1 MSTARR
7 FVSDNGQVLLLA
19 FDTATPAVTV
29 ALRGDEGV
37 LAEHTEVD
45 ARRHGELLA
54 PGIEKVLAAAGRART
69 ELTGVAVGVGPGP
82 FTGLRVGL
90 MTARALGDAL
100 EIPVH
105 GVCTLDIL
113 AAEVIVGRPRRVTDR
128 AAGFGTLSP
137 VEPMVRFRDAA
148 AAESSRAE
156 HRRVFPDGGFAV
168 ATDAR
173 RREVYWATYDAAGR
187 RETEPFV
194 DRPAEIAARLVG
206 LAVAGQGPQLYPE
219 QFPHA
224 LAPALPS
231 AAVLAE
237 LTARLLKEDPAA
249 LLLPHPL
256 YLRRPDAVEPGARKS
271 VTPA

>member
-1 MSTARR
+1 VSNGRL
-7 FVSDNGQVLLLA
+7 FVSDNGEVLLLA

-37 LAEHTEVD
+37 LAEHTEID

-54 PGIEKVLAAAGRART
+54 PGIEKVLADAGRSRT

-90 MTARALGDAL
+90 VTARALGDAL
-100 EIPVH
+100 DIPVH

-113 AAEVIVGRPRRVTDR
+113 AAAVMNAPGGSNVGGR
-128 AAGFGTLSP
+128 
-137 VEPMVRFRDAA
+137 
-148 AAESSRAE
+148 
-156 HRRVFPDGGFAV
+156 FAV

-173 RREVYWATYDAAGR
+173 RREVYWATYDLTGR
-187 RETEPFV
+187 RETEPSV
-194 DRPAEIAARLVG
+194 DRPAEIAERFAG
-206 LAVAGQGPQLYPE
+206 FAVAGQGPALYPE

-224 LAPALPS
+224 LDPALPS

-237 LTARLLKEDPAA
+237 LTARLLRETPEA
-249 LLLPHPL
+249 LLPPYPL

-271 VTPA
+271 VTPV